1 MGEGDLT
8 RLSRFQ
14 QITDEE
20 FTEVIENSE
29 YMVDV
34 LEKLGYQRTSGTM
47 TKYVKERV
55 ERLGLDL
62 SHFIGQKGTRGGGK
76 SARYTLEEILVEDS
90 FYTNRPTLKRRLIKS
105 GLLVYEC
112 AICKL
117 KGTWQGKPLVL
128 HLDHIN
134 GVHNDHRLEN
144 LRLLC
149 PNCHTQ
155 TETYSGR
162 NIGTYDK

>member
-1 MGEGDLT
+1 MGKSYLT

-14 QITDEE
+14 QITDEY
-20 FTEVIENSE
+20 FTEVIEKSE

-47 TKYVKERV
+47 TKYIKKRAD
-55 ERLGLDL
+55 RLGLDL
-62 SHFIGQKGTRGGGK
+62 SHFIGQKGKRGGGNT
-76 SARYTLEEILVEDS
+76 ARHTLEEILVEDS
-90 FYTNRPTLKRRLIKS
+90 FYTNRPSLKRRLIKS
-105 GLLVYEC
+105 ELLVDEC
-112 AICKL
+112 KICKL
-117 KGTWQGKPLVL
+117 KGTWQGKPIVL
-128 HLDHIN
+128 QLDHIN